1 MKDERTRRKWDFSSS
16 FYDLLA
22 YGPER
27 RWAPQKR
34 ALFAN
39 MRGKVLFVAIGTG
52 QDIPFF
58 PPGQDVTGIDISP
71 RMLEKAKTRAAAYD
85 GALELRVMDIHAMD
99 FPDYSFDQ
107 VVTSCTFCSV
117 PDPVR
122 GLTALRR
129 VLKPGGM
136 LYMFE
141 HTGSRVFPFSL
152 MLNVM
157 TPLWKPI
164 GPEMN
169 RDTVG
174 NVKKAGFDI
183 ERVENVYLDVIKT
196 ITARS
201 PVQAGADAHDQ
212 T

>member
-1 MKDERTRRKWDFSSS
+1 MDESTKRKWDFSSG

-27 RWAPQKR
+27 RWAPHKR
-34 ALFAN
+34 ELFAN
-39 MRGKVLFVAIGTG
+39 MNGKVLFVAVGTG

-58 PPGQDVTGIDISP
+58 PPGRDIVGIDISP
-71 RMLEKAKTRAAAYD
+71 RMLAKAKTRAAKYAGSLD
-85 GALELRVMDIHAMD
+85 LRVMDIHELE
-99 FPDYSFDQ
+99 FPDHSFDQ

-117 PDPVR
+117 PNPVA

-129 VLKPGGM
+129 VLKAGGM

-141 HTGSRVFPFSL
+141 HTGSRIFPFNL
-152 MLNVM
+152 MLDLM

-169 RDTVG
+169 RDTVA
-174 NVKKAGFDI
+174 NVEKACFEI
-183 ERVENVYLDVIKT
+183 KQVNNVYLDVVRVI
-196 ITARS
+196 IARS
-201 PVQAGADAHDQ
+201 P

>member
-1 MKDERTRRKWDFSSS
+1 MDRPTRKKWDFSAD

-27 RWAPQKR
+27 RWAPRKR
-34 ALFAN
+34 ELFAN
-39 MRGKVLFVAIGTG
+39 MHGRVLFAAVGTG

-58 PPGQDVTGIDISP
+58 PPGRDIVGIDISP
-71 RMLEKAKTRAAAYD
+71 RMLARARARAAQYA
-85 GALELRVMDIHAMD
+85 GSLELRVMDIHALD
-99 FPDYSFDQ
+99 FPDHSFDQ

-117 PDPVR
+117 PDPVA
-122 GLTALRR
+122 GLVALRR
-129 VLKPGGM
+129 VLKPGGG

-141 HTGSRVFPFSL
+141 HTGSHVFPFSL

-169 RDTVG
+169 RDTVA
-174 NVKKAGFDI
+174 NVEKAGFEICQVD
-183 ERVENVYLDVIKT
+183 NVYLDVVKT
-196 ITARS
+196 IIATS
-201 PVQAGADAHDQ
+201 SK
-212 T
+212 

>member
-1 MKDERTRRKWDFSSS
+1 MDRPTRKKWDFSAG

-22 YGPER
+22 WGTER
-27 RWAPQKR
+27 RWAPRKR

-39 MRGKVLFVAIGTG
+39 MHGRVLFAAVGTG

-58 PPGQDVTGIDISP
+58 PPGRDIVGIDISP
-71 RMLEKAKTRAAAYD
+71 RMLARTRARAAQYA
-85 GALELRVMDIHAMD
+85 GSLELRVMDVHALD
-99 FPDYSFDQ
+99 FPDHSFDQ

-117 PDPVR
+117 PDPVA
-122 GLTALRR
+122 GLVALRR
-129 VLKPGGM
+129 VLKPGGG

-141 HTGSRVFPFSL
+141 HTGSHVFPFNL

-169 RDTVG
+169 RDTVT
-174 NVKKAGFDI
+174 NVEKAGFEIRQVD
-183 ERVENVYLDVIKT
+183 NVYLDVVKT
-196 ITARS
+196 IVATA
-201 PVQAGADAHDQ
+201 PE
-212 T
+212 

>member
-1 MKDERTRRKWDFSSS
+1 MDLPTQKKWDFSAG

-27 RWAPQKR
+27 RWAPVKR

-39 MRGKVLFVAIGTG
+39 MHGKVLFVAVGTG

-58 PPGQDVTGIDISP
+58 PPAQDIVGIDISP
-71 RMLEKAKTRAAAYD
+71 RMLEKARARAANYA
-85 GALELRVMDIHAMD
+85 GSLELRVMDIHALE
-99 FPDYSFDQ
+99 FPDHCFDQ

-117 PDPVR
+117 PDPVA
-122 GLTALRR
+122 GLIALRR
-129 VLKPGGM
+129 VLKPGGQ

-141 HTGSRVFPFSL
+141 HTGSHVFPFNCIL
-152 MLNVM
+152 DVM
-157 TPLWKPI
+157 TPLWRPI

-169 RDTVG
+169 RDTVA
-174 NVKKAGFDI
+174 NVQKAGFVI
-183 ERVENVYLDVIKT
+183 HQVNNIYLDVVKT
-196 ITARS
+196 II
-201 PVQAGADAHDQ
+201 AG

>member
-1 MKDERTRRKWDFSSS
+1 MDEATKNKWDFSSR

-27 RWAPQKR
+27 RWAPSKR

-39 MRGKVLFVAIGTG
+39 LHGKVLFVAVGTG
-52 QDIPFF
+52 QDIRFF
-58 PPGQDVTGIDISP
+58 PPGRDIVGIDISP
-71 RMLEKAKTRAAAYD
+71 RMLARARIRAANYAGSLD
-85 GALELRVMDIHAMD
+85 LRVMDVHALD
-99 FPDYSFDQ
+99 FPDHSFDQ

-117 PDPVR
+117 PNPVA

-129 VLKPGGM
+129 VLKAGGM

-141 HTGSRVFPFSL
+141 HTGSHIFPFNL
-152 MLNVM
+152 MLDVM

-169 RDTVG
+169 RDTVT
-174 NVKKAGFDI
+174 NVEKAGFEI
-183 ERVENVYLDVIKT
+183 QQVNNIYLDVVKT
-196 ITARS
+196 IIATS
-201 PVQAGADAHDQ
+201 PA
-212 T
+212 

>member
-1 MKDERTRRKWDFSSS
+1 METSTQRKWDFSAG

-27 RWAPQKR
+27 RWAPCKR
-34 ALFAN
+34 KLFAH
-39 MRGKVLFVAIGTG
+39 MQGKVLFVAVGTG

-58 PPGQDVTGIDISP
+58 PPGRDIVGIDISP
-71 RMLEKAKTRAAAYD
+71 RMLAKARERAADYV
-85 GALELRVMDIHAMD
+85 GSLELRLMDIHALEFFD
-99 FPDYSFDQ
+99 HSFDQ

-117 PDPVR
+117 PDPVA
-122 GLTALRR
+122 GLIALRR
-129 VLKPGGM
+129 VLKPGGE

-141 HTGSRVFPFSL
+141 HTGSHVFPFNL

-169 RDTVG
+169 RDTVA
-174 NVKKAGFDI
+174 NVQKAGFEI
-183 ERVENVYLDVIKT
+183 RQVNNIYLDVVKT
-196 ITARS
+196 IIATS
-201 PVQAGADAHDQ
+201 PA
-212 T
+212 

>member
-1 MKDERTRRKWDFSSS
+1 MDEPTRRKWDFSSA

-27 RWAPQKR
+27 RWAPDKR
-34 ALFAN
+34 ELFAN
-39 MRGKVLFVAIGTG
+39 MQGKVLFVAVGTG

-58 PPGQDVTGIDISP
+58 PPGRNIIGIDISP
-71 RMLEKAKTRAAAYD
+71 AMLARAKNRAANYTGQLD
-85 GALELRVMDIHAMD
+85 LRVMDIHALE
-99 FPDYSFDQ
+99 FPDHSFDQ

-117 PDPVR
+117 PNPVA

-141 HTGSRVFPFSL
+141 HTGSHVFPFNL
-152 MLNVM
+152 MLDVM

-169 RDTVG
+169 RDTVA
-174 NVKKAGFDI
+174 NVEQAGFEI
-183 ERVENVYLDVIKT
+183 RQVRNVYLDVVKT
-196 ITARS
+196 IIARS
-201 PVQAGADAHDQ
+201 PA
-212 T
+212 

>member
-1 MKDERTRRKWDFSSS
+1 MDEKTQRKWDFSSS

-22 YGPER
+22 FGPER
-27 RWAPQKR
+27 RWAPAKR
-34 ALFAN
+34 NLFAN
-39 MRGKVLFVAIGTG
+39 MDGRVLFVAVGTG

-58 PPGQDVTGIDISP
+58 PPGRTITAIDISP
-71 RMLEKAKTRAAAYD
+71 RMLAKARARAADYD
-85 GALELRVMDIHAMD
+85 GSLELHEMDIHAMD
-99 FPDYSFDQ
+99 FADHSFDQ

-117 PDPVR
+117 PDPVA
-122 GLTALRR
+122 GLTALSR

-141 HTGSRVFPFSL
+141 HTGSRVFPFNL
-152 MLNVM
+152 MLNLM

-174 NVKKAGFDI
+174 NVEKAGFEI
-183 ERVENVYLDVIKT
+183 LQVTNIYLDVVKT
-196 ITARS
+196 IIARS
-201 PVQAGADAHDQ
+201 PA
-212 T
+212 

>member
-1 MKDERTRRKWDFSSS
+1 VMDESTKRKWDFSSS

-27 RWAPQKR
+27 RWAPDKR
-34 ALFAN
+34 ELFAN
-39 MRGKVLFVAIGTG
+39 MHGKVLFVAMGTG

-58 PPGQDVTGIDISP
+58 PPGRDIVGIDISP
-71 RMLEKAKTRAAAYD
+71 RMLAKAKTRAARYAGSLD
-85 GALELRVMDIHAMD
+85 LRVMDIHELE
-99 FPDYSFDQ
+99 FPDHSFDQ
-107 VVTSCTFCSV
+107 VVTSCTLCSV
-117 PDPVR
+117 PNPVA

-129 VLKPGGM
+129 VLKAGGI

-141 HTGSRVFPFSL
+141 HTGSHIFPFNL
-152 MLNVM
+152 MLELM

-174 NVKKAGFDI
+174 NVEKAGFEI
-183 ERVENVYLDVIKT
+183 QQVKTVYLDVVKT
-196 ITARS
+196 IIARS
-201 PVQAGADAHDQ
+201 PA
-212 T
+212 

>member
-1 MKDERTRRKWDFSSS
+1 MDESTKRKWDFSSS

-27 RWAPQKR
+27 RWAPDKR
-34 ALFAN
+34 ELFAN
-39 MRGKVLFVAIGTG
+39 MHGKVLFVAMGTG

-58 PPGQDVTGIDISP
+58 PPGRDIVGIDISP
-71 RMLEKAKTRAAAYD
+71 RMLAKAKTRAARYAGSLD
-85 GALELRVMDIHAMD
+85 LRVMDIHELE
-99 FPDYSFDQ
+99 FPDHSFDQ
-107 VVTSCTFCSV
+107 VVTSCTLCSV
-117 PDPVR
+117 PNPVA

-129 VLKPGGM
+129 VLKAGGI

-141 HTGSRVFPFSL
+141 HTGSHIFPFNL
-152 MLNVM
+152 MLELM

-174 NVKKAGFDI
+174 NVEKAGFEI
-183 ERVENVYLDVIKT
+183 QQVKTVYLDVVKT
-196 ITARS
+196 IIARS
-201 PVQAGADAHDQ
+201 PA
-212 T
+212 